1 MKYLNEIKKD
11 KLSKKTGSRRPA
23 KKIKIIHRGGG
34 EGVTVEDVSVTS
46 NGKFTAPDGKAYKN
60 VTVNVDSVP
69 SYTISLSR
77 DCVDEY
83 EIKKSVADTIFYLT
97 NHSNYDNFPVTDG
110 NYVFHGQI
118 LTVGGSSM
126 PSVLPKGKLTFKV
139 NGKPSLIL
147 DFVD

>member
-1 MKYLNEIKKD
+1 MKYLNEIKKE
-11 KLSKKTGSRRPA
+11 KLSKKTGSRGPA

-60 VTVNVDSVP
+60 VTVNVGSVP

-77 DCVDEY
+77 DCSSQY
-83 EIKKSVADTIFYLT
+83 EIKSSVADTIVYLT
-97 NHSNYDNFPVTDG
+97 NISNSDFPATDS

-126 PSVLPKGKLTFKV
+126 PVNLPKGKLTFKV